1 MRPLAIVYAAVPLVF
16 VGCVG
21 GPHVALWYWDHL
33 LAKSLPSGS
42 TLDRAIA
49 FFDAEHLSPSYDQR
63 SNTLYALTGEV
74 GGLVP
79 VTYRIEIRCKFDVP
93 GVQSNCAAE
102 LVGDGP

>member
-1 MRPLAIVYAAVPLVF
+1 MRPLAIVSAAAALVV

-42 TLDRAIA
+42 KLDRAIS
-49 FFDAEHLSPSYDQR
+49 FFNAEQLSPSYDPR

-74 GGLVP
+74 GAWFP
-79 VTYRIEIRCKFDVP
+79 VTYRIEIRCKFDVA
-93 GVQSNCAAE
+93 GALSNCAAG